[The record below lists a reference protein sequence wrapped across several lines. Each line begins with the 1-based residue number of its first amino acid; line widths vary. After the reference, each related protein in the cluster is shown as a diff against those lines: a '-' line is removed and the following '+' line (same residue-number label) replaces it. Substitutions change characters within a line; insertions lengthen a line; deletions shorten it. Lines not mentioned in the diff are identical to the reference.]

1 MGCCGKKA
9 KDEHSR
15 RPPRDENRRQ
25 NHSIG
30 DDPLSPRLS
39 AAGRAG
45 LVASRPLVL
54 QFLHWLVDPQSS
66 RSVRPLEIGNPA
78 GFLQAVRRHR
88 LAIPLAR
95 HAEALSL
102 PASLA
107 GQLVWEA
114 RHQQRASLALIA
126 LALEALPALEQ
137 KGLRALVLKGPALAM
152 QTTGLARGRGG
163 GDLDLSEAVVR
174 LTLERHPRPVRWMC
188 GWAATRARIWATCWR
203 TTTPPRSRN
212 SPASSSTMIWS
223 PC

>member
-1 MGCCGKKA
+1 M
-9 KDEHSR
+9 
-15 RPPRDENRRQ
+15 
-25 NHSIG
+25 
-30 DDPLSPRLS
+30 
-39 AAGRAG
+39 
-45 LVASRPLVL
+45 
-54 QFLHWLVDPQSS
+54 
-66 RSVRPLEIGNPA
+66 
-78 GFLQAVRRHR
+78 RRHR

-174 LTLERHPRPVRWMC
+174 LTLERQPRPVRWMC